1 MKTDKKLG
9 YQVKEYLIQHGVETP
24 NVDVK
29 LVISGGDCFSSSK
42 P

>member
-29 LVISGGDCFSSSK
+29 LVREEKIELK
-42 P
+42 QI